1 MSLWCQVSATV
12 HSPGVPGVPG
22 APDVPGVPGVPGVT
36 FQHSPTSETA
46 AGERD
51 DLRHTRLIISLI
63 IITMTLMVVALNP
76 IY

>member
-22 APDVPGVPGVPGVT
+22 VPDVPGVPGVT

-63 IITMTLMVVALNP
+63 IVTMTLMVVALNP

>member
-1 MSLWCQVSATV
+1 MSLWCRVSATV

-36 FQHSPTSETA
+36 FQQSPTSETA

-51 DLRHTRLIISLI
+51 DLRHARLIISLI

>member
-1 MSLWCQVSATV
+1 MSLWCQVSATA

-22 APDVPGVPGVPGVT
+22 VLGVPVVT
-36 FQHSPTSETA
+36 FQHSPTSDTA